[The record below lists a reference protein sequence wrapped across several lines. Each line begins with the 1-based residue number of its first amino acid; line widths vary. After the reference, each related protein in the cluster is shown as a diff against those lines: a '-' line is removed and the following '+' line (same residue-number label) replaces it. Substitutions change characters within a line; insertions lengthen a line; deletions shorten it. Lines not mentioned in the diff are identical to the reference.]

1 MKDKIDQYISNIKE
15 FEKTKEKSENEL
27 KKLKKSNENLEK
39 RCVVLQDQI
48 KALSENEKEVEE
60 SNFDL
65 PE

>member
-1 MKDKIDQYISNIKE
+1 MKDKIDHYISDIKE

-48 KALSENEKEVEE
+48 KALSENEKEIEE